1 MDQRV
6 LETQKWLN
14 ETYGSNPNF
23 IKVDEDGITGKG
35 TVKGLIRGL
44 QIELGESLIDGIIG
58 NGTIQKFDAMFPNG
72 LSQNVNN
79 PNENIVYIMQ
89 GGFYCRGIDP
99 YGFNGVF
106 GNGLTD
112 AVKTLQSQAGLE
124 NQNGIITSLILKA
137 ILSTDAYTLVSNGD
151 TKVRQIQQDL
161 NRKYYEYIGLIP
173 TNGIYDRQT
182 SRGLIKALQKE
193 IGVEVDGDWGP
204 GTLNACPTLQRGSTR
219 KNLVYILQY
228 ALYVNGFDPN
238 GFDGGFGNGV
248 YNAVTAFQAFVA
260 LGSDGIVGKQ
270 TWASLMISYGDKNRT
285 ATACDTNTPITPNF
299 AKLLKKNGYN
309 IVGRYLAD
317 TDKGLKEGELSTI
330 FNGDLKMFPI
340 YQGNGR
346 VESDFSEAYG
356 LRDARTASR
365 LALSSG
371 LPEGTII
378 YFAVDYDATDHQV
391 ANSILP
397 YFKGVNFA
405 IDKRYKVGVYG
416 PRNICTRVKNA
427 GYSVSSFVSDM
438 SGGFSGNIGYKL
450 PDDWEYD
457 QIANTRLNDSEYG
470 SLEIDRVVY
479 RGNILPVVSYD
490 LNIELYHKL
499 EKVYDYAQEYLE
511 SKGNDSIANRNSLVL
526 QYLRSKEYADKEW
539 IIVAGKVDEHFIKFL
554 NTKDDVPAV
563 DSFRVFIKSANSYM
577 PIAHMAATA
586 QIRFKHNDITVQNQ
600 WVDLTGIFGDLMQLG
615 GKIQEKYDSNP
626 EKYHYDQF
634 AIMELIGCPNNE
646 TAQKYGFS
654 NSIVTGFNWEDW
666 YQDIDGVNIALK
678 LENTPIHEAFENYY
692 TLGGVNK
699 RYSSFFTNIGLVA
712 YAFAGEIKYD
722 TIYRKA
728 YSYTSGTETLTAPFE
743 MFFGNFNNK
752 LWGDVLA
759 KAFAS
764 VLSGDLMNEE

>member
-1 MDQRV
+1 M
-6 LETQKWLN
+6 
-14 ETYGSNPNF
+14 
-23 IKVDEDGITGKG
+23 
-35 TVKGLIRGL
+35 
-44 QIELGESLIDGIIG
+44 
-58 NGTIQKFDAMFPNG
+58 
-72 LSQNVNN
+72 
-79 PNENIVYIMQ
+79 
-89 GGFYCRGIDP
+89 
-99 YGFNGVF
+99 
-106 GNGLTD
+106 
-112 AVKTLQSQAGLE
+112 
-124 NQNGIITSLILKA
+124 
-137 ILSTDAYTLVSNGD
+137 
-151 TKVRQIQQDL
+151 
-161 NRKYYEYIGLIP
+161 
-173 TNGIYDRQT
+173 
-182 SRGLIKALQKE
+182 
-193 IGVEVDGDWGP
+193 
-204 GTLNACPTLQRGSTR
+204 
-219 KNLVYILQY
+219 
-228 ALYVNGFDPN
+228 
-238 GFDGGFGNGV
+238 
-248 YNAVTAFQAFVA
+248 
-260 LGSDGIVGKQ
+260 
-270 TWASLMISYGDKNRT
+270 
-285 ATACDTNTPITPNF
+285 
-299 AKLLKKNGYN
+299 
-309 IVGRYLAD
+309 
-317 TDKGLKEGELSTI
+317 
-330 FNGDLKMFPI
+330 
-340 YQGNGR
+340 
-346 VESDFSEAYG
+346 
-356 LRDARTASR
+356 
-365 LALSSG
+365 
-371 LPEGTII
+371 
-378 YFAVDYDATDHQV
+378 
-391 ANSILP
+391 
-397 YFKGVNFA
+397 
-405 IDKRYKVGVYG
+405 
-416 PRNICTRVKNA
+416 
-427 GYSVSSFVSDM
+427 
-438 SGGFSGNIGYKL
+438 
-450 PDDWEYD
+450 
-457 QIANTRLNDSEYG
+457 NDSEYG

-699 RYSSFFTNIGLVA
+699 RYSSFFTNIGLAA

>member
-1 MDQRV
+1 M
-6 LETQKWLN
+6 
-14 ETYGSNPNF
+14 
-23 IKVDEDGITGKG
+23 
-35 TVKGLIRGL
+35 

-161 NRKYYEYIGLIP
+161 NRKYYEYIGLI
-173 TNGIYDRQT
+173 
-182 SRGLIKALQKE
+182 
-193 IGVEVDGDWGP
+193 
-204 GTLNACPTLQRGSTR
+204 
-219 KNLVYILQY
+219 
-228 ALYVNGFDPN
+228 
-238 GFDGGFGNGV
+238 
-248 YNAVTAFQAFVA
+248 
-260 LGSDGIVGKQ
+260 KQ

-317 TDKGLKEGELSTI
+317 TDNGLKEGELSTI

>member
-1 MDQRV
+1 M
-6 LETQKWLN
+6 
-14 ETYGSNPNF
+14 
-23 IKVDEDGITGKG
+23 
-35 TVKGLIRGL
+35 

-161 NRKYYEYIGLIP
+161 NRKYYEYIGLI
-173 TNGIYDRQT
+173 
-182 SRGLIKALQKE
+182 
-193 IGVEVDGDWGP
+193 
-204 GTLNACPTLQRGSTR
+204 
-219 KNLVYILQY
+219 
-228 ALYVNGFDPN
+228 
-238 GFDGGFGNGV
+238 
-248 YNAVTAFQAFVA
+248 
-260 LGSDGIVGKQ
+260 KQ

>member
-1 MDQRV
+1 
-6 LETQKWLN
+6 
-14 ETYGSNPNF
+14 
-23 IKVDEDGITGKG
+23 
-35 TVKGLIRGL
+35 
-44 QIELGESLIDGIIG
+44 
-58 NGTIQKFDAMFPNG
+58 
-72 LSQNVNN
+72 
-79 PNENIVYIMQ
+79 MQ

-161 NRKYYEYIGLIP
+161 NRKYYEYIGLI
-173 TNGIYDRQT
+173 
-182 SRGLIKALQKE
+182 
-193 IGVEVDGDWGP
+193 
-204 GTLNACPTLQRGSTR
+204 
-219 KNLVYILQY
+219 
-228 ALYVNGFDPN
+228 
-238 GFDGGFGNGV
+238 
-248 YNAVTAFQAFVA
+248 
-260 LGSDGIVGKQ
+260 KQ

-416 PRNICTRVKNA
+416 PRNICTRVKNS
-427 GYSVSSFVSDM
+427 GYSVISFVSDM

-634 AIMELIGCPNNE
+634 AIMELIGYPNNE